1 MGHIISHHG
10 LKLEIKLEE
19 IKKLYVHEEIIPRI
33 VKLLSREI
41 NQGIYRD
48 PVIVD
53 KETLVVLDGMHRVA
67 ALQHLDCKLIPVCLV
82 NYDNPSIRV
91 ESWFRTIENGQ
102 KTGESVREDLE
113 KAGYNLKEIAEND
126 LKRKLHEREIM
137 IGIVT
142 SSKCYYVSKKIE
154 SIKEIYEYI
163 KQIEK
168 NLASVG
174 YTIGYKTESDAL
186 NEVKSDRAL
195 TAIIARRI
203 TKSEVI
209 TTALSGETFV
219 YKSTRHVIPAR
230 PLFVNVPI
238 EWLNMDSKEA
248 NKLLL
253 EHLSKKKLR
262 RLQAEQTLDRRYKEK
277 LYVFSDT

>member
-1 MGHIISHHG
+1 MGYIISHLG
-10 LKLEIKLEE
+10 LKLEVKLEE
-19 IKKLYVHEEIIPRI
+19 IKKLYIHEEVIPSI
-33 VKLLSREI
+33 VKWLSREI
-41 NQGIYRD
+41 NQGFCRD

-67 ALQHLDCKLIPVCLV
+67 ALQHLDCKLVPVCLV
-82 NYDNPSIRV
+82 NYNNPSIRV

-102 KTGESVREDLE
+102 KTGENVRKDLE

-142 SSKCYYVSKKIE
+142 SRKCYYVSKKIE

-168 NLASVG
+168 NLTSVG
-174 YTIGYKTESDAL
+174 YSIGYKTESDAL
-186 NEVKSDRAL
+186 NKVKSGRAL
-195 TAIIARRI
+195 TAIIAPRI

-209 TTALSGETFV
+209 TTALSGETFAP
-219 YKSTRHVIPAR
+219 KSTRHVIPVR

-262 RLQAEQTLDRRYKEK
+262 HQQAEQTLDRQYKEEF
-277 LYVFSDT
+277 YVFSDS